1 MAIQE
6 FAISNYNLNMSM
18 IGDIPKVKLNEI
30 YRFFGPDSTVS
41 EIADMMD
48 LQDIGAVPV
57 VNENNQLLGIV
68 SERDIVRKLV
78 KNGRDSDL
86 VTAKDIMTSKVITV
100 TKKTSQIDAF
110 NLMKFNK
117 IRHLPIVDEDQKL
130 INFISLRDIVDTSQ
144 GGKKINFILLGFAA
158 ILLPAIFIFN

>member
-1 MAIQE
+1 
-6 FAISNYNLNMSM
+6 MSK
-18 IGDIPKVKLNEI
+18 IGDIHKVKTNAI
-30 YRFFGPDSTVS
+30 CRFFGPDSTVS

-57 VNENNQLLGIV
+57 VNENNLLMGVV

-100 TKKTSQIDAF
+100 TKQTSQAYAF
-110 NLMKFNK
+110 QLMKSNN
-117 IRHLPIVDEDQKL
+117 IRHLPIIDEDQKL
-130 INFISLRDIVDTSQ
+130 INFISHRDLVDSIQ
-144 GGKKINFILLGFAA
+144 GNKKLNFLLLGFAA
-158 ILLPAIFIFN
+158 ILLPVILIFK

>member
-1 MAIQE
+1 
-6 FAISNYNLNMSM
+6 MSI
-18 IGDIPKVKLNEI
+18 IGDIPKVKYNEI

-57 VNENNQLLGIV
+57 VNENNQLLGVV

-100 TKKTSQIDAF
+100 TKKTSKIDAF
-110 NLMKFNK
+110 NLMKSNK
-117 IRHLPIVDEDQKL
+117 IRHLPIVDENQKL
-130 INFISLRDIVDTSQ
+130 INFISLRDIVDSSQ
-144 GGKKINFILLGFAA
+144 DGRKINFILLGFAV

>member
-1 MAIQE
+1 
-6 FAISNYNLNMSM
+6 MSK
-18 IGDIPKVKLNEI
+18 IGDIHKVKTNEI
-30 YRFFGPDSTVS
+30 CRFFGPDSTVS

-57 VNENNQLLGIV
+57 VNENNLLMGVV

-100 TKKTSQIDAF
+100 TKQTSQAYAF
-110 NLMKFNK
+110 QLMKSNN
-117 IRHLPIVDEDQKL
+117 IRHLPIIDEYQKL
-130 INFISLRDIVDTSQ
+130 INFISHRDLVDSIQ
-144 GGKKINFILLGFAA
+144 GNKKLNFLLLGFAA
-158 ILLPAIFIFN
+158 ILLPVILIFK

>member
-1 MAIQE
+1 
-6 FAISNYNLNMSM
+6 MSK
-18 IGDIPKVKLNEI
+18 IGDIHKVKTNEI
-30 YRFFGPDSTVS
+30 CRFFGPDSTVS

-57 VNENNQLLGIV
+57 VNENNLLMGVV

-100 TKKTSQIDAF
+100 TKQTSQAYAF
-110 NLMKFNK
+110 QLMKSNN
-117 IRHLPIVDEDQKL
+117 IRHLPIIDENQKL
-130 INFISLRDIVDTSQ
+130 INFISHRDLVDSIQ
-144 GGKKINFILLGFAA
+144 GNKKLNFLLLGFAA
-158 ILLPAIFIFN
+158 ILLPVILIFK

>member
-1 MAIQE
+1 
-6 FAISNYNLNMSM
+6 MSE
-18 IGDIPKVKLNEI
+18 IGSLKKVKLNLP
-30 YRFFGPDSTVS
+30 FKQFGPDSTVS
-41 EIADMMD
+41 EIADIMD

-57 VNENNQLLGIV
+57 VDENNQLMGVL

-110 NLMKFNK
+110 NLMKSNK

-130 INFISLRDIVDTSQ
+130 INFISIRDIVDSSQ
-144 GGKKINFILLGFAA
+144 GGKKLNFILLGFAVILLAA
-158 ILLPAIFIFN
+158 ILIFN

>member
-1 MAIQE
+1 
-6 FAISNYNLNMSM
+6 MSM

-30 YRFFGPDSTVS
+30 FRFFGPDSTVS

-57 VNENNQLLGIV
+57 VNENNQLLGVV

-110 NLMKFNK
+110 NLMKSNK

-144 GGKKINFILLGFAA
+144 GSKKINFILIENEYFY
-158 ILLPAIFIFN
+158 LLNY